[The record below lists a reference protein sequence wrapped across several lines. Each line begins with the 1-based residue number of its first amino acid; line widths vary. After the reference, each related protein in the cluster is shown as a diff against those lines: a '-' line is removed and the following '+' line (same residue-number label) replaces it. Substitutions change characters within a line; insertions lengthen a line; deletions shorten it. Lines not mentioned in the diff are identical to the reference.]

1 VVKNGMGTQITSN
14 YGIDNAGGGIK
25 VNVFRGLVID
35 ASALFKLDDSG
46 LRAKWVPLVGI
57 SYRF

>member
-1 VVKNGMGTQITSN
+1 MEKRRIA
-14 YGIDNAGGGIK
+14 INAGGGFK
-25 VNVFRGLVID
+25 VNLFRGLVVD